1 MSKLRQLARM
11 KQYGVL
17 KATITYSGGGDD
29 GAVEDCDIEWIRGKG
44 KNKFLVKEVR
54 SILETLAWEQ
64 VAESFEDGWYNNDGG
79 QGEVRYDLSE
89 DDPCVE
95 VDHNQNITET
105 ENFSTTLRGEDLL

>member
-29 GAVEDCDIEWIRGKG
+29 GAVEDCTIEWIKGKG
-44 KNKFLVKEVR
+44 KNTRLAHEVR
-54 SILETLAWEQ
+54 KILEELAYEQ

-89 DDPCVE
+89 DDPLVE
-95 VDHNQNITET
+95 VEHHQN
-105 ENFSTTLRGEDLL
+105 D